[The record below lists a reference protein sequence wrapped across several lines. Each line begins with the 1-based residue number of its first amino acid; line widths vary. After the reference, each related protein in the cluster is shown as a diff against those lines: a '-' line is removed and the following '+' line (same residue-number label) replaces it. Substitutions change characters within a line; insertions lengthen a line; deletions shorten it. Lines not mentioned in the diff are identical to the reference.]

1 MDLRT
6 EKAKRFLL
14 EHANFHCKKE
24 LKNSMTV
31 YDINTTHLGKALKV
45 ELKERSYCKETG
57 KLLKVITEETV
68 HVPIDNLDISM
79 AVEFQ
84 SVNCKCFVKFKSLV
98 SLFNEEISKRISKLK
113 FRYRN
118 LGNDIM
124 GNEQVAYTM
133 LVRTLRSYNK

>member
-14 EHANFHCKKE
+14 EHSNFHCKKE
-24 LKNSMTV
+24 LKKTMTV

-57 KLLKVITEETV
+57 KLLEVITEETV

-79 AVEFQ
+79 AVEFE
-84 SVNCKCFVKFKSLV
+84 SVNCKCFVQFKSLV
-98 SLFNEEISKRISKLK
+98 SLFNEEISNRISKLK

-118 LGNDIM
+118 LGNDVM
-124 GNEQVAYTM
+124 GNPQVAYAT
-133 LVRTLRSYNK
+133 LVRTVKYYNR